1 MEKST
6 KGLTAFALALVGS
19 QAFASVPEAPQFA
32 DATKAPPITIGT
44 GLTTA
49 DLVVGLDGTVAFDLT
64 AHGIKV
70 AACPPGIQENNN
82 CTNVCCS

>member
-6 KGLTAFALALVGS
+6 KGLAVLALALAGS

-32 DATKAPPITIGT
+32 DATRAPPITVGT
-44 GLTTA
+44 GLTTS

-70 AACPPGIQENNN
+70 AACPSGIQENTN